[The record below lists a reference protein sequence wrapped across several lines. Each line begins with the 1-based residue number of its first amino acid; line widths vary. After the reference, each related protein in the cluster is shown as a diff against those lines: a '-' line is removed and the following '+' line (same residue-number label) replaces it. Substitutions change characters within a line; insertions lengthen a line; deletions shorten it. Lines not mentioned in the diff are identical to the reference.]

1 MREHVGPAGAQELPD
16 RLCGRPSA
24 PNLTTRSTRG
34 RRGEMRSIGERRP
47 TNQFSRAG
55 GITQC
60 SPASA
65 GSQRAMMA
73 DPSHTRQAHTG
84 RPPRACPVQLLVI
97 PRPDPLGTG
106 RQARSATTFTRL
118 YRRERLAL
126 NLTHQARTGWP
137 GDAEKLSDRSRFRPA
152 SLIWPTRPTG
162 SSRRRDALEVRNGN
176 NQSVP
181 SRLRYNAAFYCGR
194 LLNRREDA
202 WVIPISPGARMIE
215 SQAPVSSNSSL
226 ERGPGP
232 FGAGRLARCAAASG
246 WLSSDAEASPRES
259 LQPRTCWPGTSG
271 NPPDRWRR
279 RTASSYSALPSTR
292 G

>member
-1 MREHVGPAGAQELPD
+1 
-16 RLCGRPSA
+16 
-24 PNLTTRSTRG
+24 
-34 RRGEMRSIGERRP
+34 
-47 TNQFSRAG
+47 
-55 GITQC
+55 
-60 SPASA
+60 
-65 GSQRAMMA
+65 MMA

-181 SRLRYNAAFYCGR
+181 SRLRYNAELSCGAR
-194 LLNRREDA
+194 LSDHDDA
-202 WVIPISPGARMIE
+202 SFESNSPGAHMAVLK
-215 SQAPVSSNSSL
+215 APSAAAPRYTAAQFAKGWVGRLVAQPLPRGSPCGSDLHVSSTIQARACWPWSRTARS
-226 ERGPGP
+226 RP
-232 FGAGRLARCAAASG
+232 LARQFRYRELTNAPDS
-246 WLSSDAEASPRES
+246 WLVTA
-259 LQPRTCWPGTSG
+259 
-271 NPPDRWRR
+271 RR
-279 RTASSYSALPSTR
+279 AP
-292 G
+292 

>member
-1 MREHVGPAGAQELPD
+1 MTSTNSALIHFSDSLERGPALPGPVGWLVVQLLPVDFPAKRSLRLATPSKREHVGPAPRGSRPAAGA
-16 RLCGRPSA
+16 
-24 PNLTTRSTRG
+24 
-34 RRGEMRSIGERRP
+34 
-47 TNQFSRAG
+47 AG
-55 GITQC
+55 Q
-60 SPASA
+60 P
-65 GSQRAMMA
+65 
-73 DPSHTRQAHTG
+73 
-84 RPPRACPVQLLVI
+84 
-97 PRPDPLGTG
+97 
-106 RQARSATTFTRL
+106 
-118 YRRERLAL
+118 
-126 NLTHQARTGWP
+126 ARTRHSVRLVA
-137 GDAEKLSDRSRFRPA
+137 DKAHCDQSAREKQQSALRSPH
-152 SLIWPTRPTG
+152 S
-162 SSRRRDALEVRNGN
+162 
-176 NQSVP
+176 
-181 SRLRYNAAFYCGR
+181 NAAFYCGR

-271 NPPDRWRR
+271 NQPDRWRR